1 MNEFSVNIIQSLKNK
16 LLMIIGVLA
25 IAGTS
30 ANAGWFGAGVKPVP
44 YIKVPLVKLVVPCPS
59 AAAGPR
65 AGTEADAKI
74 STQGASA
81 ALPWL
86 RGSVRWPSLTLGTDK
101 TNITIGPKHRDPSKA
116 KAAAKKKAA
125 AAKKPKGKR
134 K

>member
-1 MNEFSVNIIQSLKNK
+1 MKSK

-30 ANAGWFGAGVKPVP
+30 VNAGWFGAGVKPVP
-44 YIKVPLVKLVVPCPS
+44 YIKVPLVKLVLPVPS
-59 AAAGPR
+59 AIAGPR
-65 AGTEADAKI
+65 AGTEADANI

-86 RGSVRWPSLTLGTDK
+86 RGSVRWPSLTLGTSK
-101 TNITIGPKHRDPSKA
+101 KNVTIGPKHRDPS

>member
-1 MNEFSVNIIQSLKNK
+1 VNEFSVNIKSMKNK
-16 LLMIIGVLA
+16 LLMIVGVLA

-44 YIKVPLVKLVVPCPS
+44 FIKVPLLKLVVPCPS
-59 AAAGPR
+59 AVAGPR

-86 RGSVRWPSLTLGTDK
+86 RGSVRWPSLTLGTPEK
-101 TNITIGPKHRDPSKA
+101 NITIGPKHRDPS

>member
-1 MNEFSVNIIQSLKNK
+1 MKNK
-16 LLMIIGVLA
+16 LLIIIGVLA

-30 ANAGWFGAGVKPVP
+30 VNAGWFGVGVKPVP

-59 AAAGPR
+59 AVAGPR
-65 AGTEADAKI
+65 AGTEVDANI

-86 RGSVRWPSLTLGTDK
+86 RASVRWPSLTLGTSK
-101 TNITIGPKHRDPSKA
+101 KSVTIGPKHRAPSKA
-116 KAAAKKKAA
+116 TAAKKAA
-125 AAKKPKGKR
+125 AAKKAKGKR

>member
-1 MNEFSVNIIQSLKNK
+1 MKNK

-30 ANAGWFGAGVKPVP
+30 VNAGWFGAGVKPVP

-59 AAAGPR
+59 AVAGPR
-65 AGTEADAKI
+65 AGTEADANI

-86 RGSVRWPSLTLGTDK
+86 RGSVRWPSLTLGTSK
-101 TNITIGPKHRDPSKA
+101 KNVTIGPKHRAPS

>member
-1 MNEFSVNIIQSLKNK
+1 MNEFSVNIIQSMKNK

-30 ANAGWFGAGVKPVP
+30 ATAGWFGAGVKPVP

-86 RGSVRWPSLTLGTDK
+86 RGSIKWPTLTLGTTDK
-101 TNITIGPKHRDPSKA
+101 NIAIGPKHRAPS

-125 AAKKPKGKR
+125 AKSKGKR

>member
-1 MNEFSVNIIQSLKNK
+1 VNEFSVNIQSMKNK
-16 LLMIIGVLA
+16 LLIIIGVLA

-30 ANAGWFGAGVKPVP
+30 VNAGWFGAGVKPVP
-44 YIKVPLVKLVVPCPS
+44 YVKVPLVKLVVPCPS
-59 AAAGPR
+59 AVVGPR
-65 AGTEADAKI
+65 AGTEADANI

-86 RGSVRWPSLTLGTDK
+86 RGSVRWPSLTLGTSK
-101 TNITIGPKHRDPSKA
+101 KNVTIGPKHRDPS